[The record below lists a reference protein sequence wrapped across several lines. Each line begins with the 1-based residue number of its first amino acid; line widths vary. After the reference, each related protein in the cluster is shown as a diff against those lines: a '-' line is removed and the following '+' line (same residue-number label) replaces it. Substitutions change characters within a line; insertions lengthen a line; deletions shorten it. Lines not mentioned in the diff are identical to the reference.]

1 MQKMELII
9 NYGDNENIEKL
20 TIKQNYS
27 GKVLD
32 DELVQ
37 ICREKRV
44 QPQMY
49 IWSV

>member
-20 TIKQNYS
+20 TIKQNNS
-27 GKVLD
+27 GKLLD
-32 DELVQ
+32 DEMVK

-44 QPQMY
+44 
-49 IWSV
+49 